1 MDSEECEHDEKCR
14 RKERHNLSNFNAH
27 LRARDT
33 KKRELSTPLA
43 TKEKTFSEMNDQ
55 CVMRVPI
62 TANEEQIRT
71 IAKTAL
77 ELNIPVEFF

>member
-1 MDSEECEHDEKCR
+1 MS
-14 RKERHNLSNFNAH
+14 
-27 LRARDT
+27 
-33 KKRELSTPLA
+33 
-43 TKEKTFSEMNDQ
+43 DQ

-77 ELNIPVEFF
+77 ELNIPIEFF